1 MNIFVLS
8 QSPEKA
14 AAYHCD
20 QHIHK
25 LILESAQML
34 STAALK
40 MLVPSSHKYFYKPTH
55 QNHPCT
61 LWLQESLGNCHW
73 LIDLCDE
80 LESIRFSLNHPSHAS
95 MDIIKCFYDYS
106 FEGRLGF
113 DYSLTPFTFAGPAFI
128 KLDNL
133 RYPDISSKY
142 QAYYRYKHK
151 QWVLDKGRGMSYK
164 GRPVPD
170 FMKDLIV

>member
-8 QSPEKA
+8 PHTQEA

-25 LILESAQML
+25 MILESAQML

-40 MLVPSSHKYFYKPTH
+40 HLPESSHKYFYKPTH

-61 LWLQESLGNCHW
+61 LWLLESVSNCNW
-73 LIDLCDE
+73 LMDLCIN
-80 LESIRFSLNHPSHAS
+80 LEGIRFSLNHPTHAS
-95 MDIIKCFYDYS
+95 MDIIKCFADYS
-106 FEGRLGF
+106 FEL
-113 DYSLTPFTFAGPAFI
+113 DLDSPTPFTFAGPAFI

-133 RYPDISSKY
+133 RYPDVSSKY
-142 QAYYRYKHK
+142 QEYYRYKHR

-164 GRPVPD
+164 GRPVPY
-170 FMKDLIV
+170 FMKDIIV

>member
-25 LILESAQML
+25 MILEGAQLL

-40 MLVPSSHKYFYKPTH
+40 MLPPQSHKYFYKPTH

-61 LWLQESLGNCHW
+61 LWLQESVSNCYW
-73 LIDLCDE
+73 LIDLCIE
-80 LESIRFSLNHPSHAS
+80 LEGIRFSLNHPSHVS
-95 MDIIKCFYDYS
+95 MDIIKCFRDYAFGLPVETS
-106 FEGRLGF
+106 
-113 DYSLTPFTFAGPAFI
+113 TPFTFAGPAFI

-133 RYPDISSKY
+133 RYPTISSKY
-142 QAYYRYKHK
+142 QAYYRYKHR
-151 QWVLDKGRGMSYK
+151 QWLDKGRGMSYK

-170 FMKDLIV
+170 FMKDIIV

>member
-1 MNIFVLS
+1 MNIFALS
-8 QSPEKA
+8 QSPEKSA
-14 AAYHCD
+14 HYHCD

-25 LILESAQML
+25 MILESAQML

-40 MLVPSSHKYFYKPTH
+40 HLPAQSHKYFYKPAYP
-55 QNHPCT
+55 NHPCT
-61 LWLQESLGNCHW
+61 IWCSESLANCNW
-73 LIDLCDE
+73 LIDLCME
-80 LESIRFSLNHPSHAS
+80 LEGIRFSLNHPSHAS
-95 MDIIKCFYDYS
+95 MDIIKCFMDYS
-106 FEGRLGF
+106 YDLPIT
-113 DYSLTPFTFAGPAFI
+113 SLTPHAFAGPAFI

-142 QAYYRYKHK
+142 QAYYRVKHK
-151 QWVLDKGRGMSYK
+151 QWLLDKGHGMSYK